1 MNWTRRHF
9 AGLLAAA
16 VTFALPGAVLAQGFP
31 SKPITLVV
39 PFAAG
44 GPSDTIARL
53 VGEYM
58 SRTLGQQVVIENVAG
73 AGGTVGAA
81 RLARAEP
88 DGHTLLIHH
97 LALAAA
103 PALYKNLPYETK
115 AAFEP
120 VGLVNTGPMVL
131 VTKKAL
137 DLPGAKDLFAY
148 LKKSGDRVTMAHAGV
163 GSNSHLCSVLLTQ
176 ALGFS
181 PSFVPYKGTGPALND
196 IAAGQVDVLC
206 DQSTT
211 AVPQITG
218 GTVKAYVV
226 TSRERLDV
234 IKDVPTAIEAGLPEF
249 EMTIWHGLYAPKG
262 TPKRTVDALNKALRT
277 ALADPH
283 VKARFA
289 DVGTQIFPAAELTPE
304 AHRARLEKEV
314 AKWRDVIGK
323 AGISP
328 SN

>member
-1 MNWTRRHF
+1 MSWTRRQL
-9 AGLLAAA
+9 AALLAAA
-16 VTFALPGAVLAQGFP
+16 GAFALSGAALAQNFP

-58 SRTLGQQVVIENVAG
+58 SRNLGQQVVIENVAG
-73 AGGTVGAA
+73 AGGTVGAT

-131 VTKKAL
+131 VTRKAL
-137 DLPGAKDLFAY
+137 DLPSPKDLFAY
-148 LKKSGDRVTMAHAGV
+148 LRKNGDRVTMAHAGV

-196 IAAGQVDVLC
+196 LAAGQVEVLC

-226 TSRERLDV
+226 TSKERLDV

-262 TPKRTVDALNKALRT
+262 TPKDRVAALNAALQKAL
-277 ALADPH
+277 AEPAVAD
-283 VKARFA
+283 RFK
-289 DVGTQIFPAAELTPE
+289 DVGTTTFGADERTPE
-304 AHRARLEKEV
+304 AHGKRFLAEVDRWARVLKN
-314 AKWRDVIGK
+314 
-323 AGISP
+323 AGVQTQ
-328 SN
+328 

>member
-1 MNWTRRHF
+1 MNWTRRQM

-16 VTFALPGAVLAQGFP
+16 AALVLPGAALAQGFP

-81 RLARAEP
+81 RVARAEP

-137 DLPGAKDLFAY
+137 DLPGAKDLFAH
-148 LKKSGDRVTMAHAGV
+148 LKKSGDKVTMAHAGV

-176 ALGFS
+176 ALGFG

-196 IAAGQVDVLC
+196 VAAGQVDVLC

-211 AVPQITG
+211 AVPQVTG

-226 TSRERLDV
+226 TSKDRLDV
-234 IKDVPTAIEAGLPEF
+234 IKDVQTAIEAGLPEF

-262 TPKRTVDALNKALRT
+262 TPKERVAVLNAALQKAL
-277 ALADPH
+277 AEPAGVD
-283 VKARFA
+283 RFK
-289 DVGTQIFPAAELTPE
+289 DVGTTTFGAEERRPE
-304 AHRARLEKEV
+304 AHGKRFLAEVDRWARVLK
-314 AKWRDVIGK
+314 D
-323 AGISP
+323 AGVQTQ
-328 SN
+328 